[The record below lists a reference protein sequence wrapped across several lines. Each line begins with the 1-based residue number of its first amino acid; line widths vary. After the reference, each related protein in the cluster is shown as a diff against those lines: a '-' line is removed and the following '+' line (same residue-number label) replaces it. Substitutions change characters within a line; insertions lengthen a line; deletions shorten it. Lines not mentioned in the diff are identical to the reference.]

1 MTAPL
6 TGNDGHQAGV
16 RPPFFVVPSAP
27 PRRQPREEWLVVARR
42 RVVRGA
48 EVLDGD
54 VLQPFEPFN
63 PGGVGLGHGR
73 GDLQVE
79 QRRRGVLRHAP
90 AAEPKRLDPTKSHG
104 MKCFMDMIPSS

>member
-1 MTAPL
+1 MAAPL

-54 VLQPFEPFN
+54 VLQAFEALS

-73 GDLQVE
+73 GDLQ
-79 QRRRGVLRHAP
+79 
-90 AAEPKRLDPTKSHG
+90 
-104 MKCFMDMIPSS
+104 I